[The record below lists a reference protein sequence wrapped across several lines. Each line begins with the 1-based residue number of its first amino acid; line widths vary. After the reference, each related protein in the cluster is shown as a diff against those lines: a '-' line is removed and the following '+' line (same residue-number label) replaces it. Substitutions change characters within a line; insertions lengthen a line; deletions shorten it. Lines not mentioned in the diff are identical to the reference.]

1 MAGIP
6 PCRKAGRL
14 SILAA
19 LFFTAGALTPVGTSS
34 GVFGAGEARAVGILQ
49 ALVKSTLIQAAA
61 GGGKT
66 VDHSGSSADN
76 DSEPAS
82 ATEESLPGRDLE
94 TDVPQIDG
102 TGL

>member
-1 MAGIP
+1 M
-6 PCRKAGRL
+6 
-14 SILAA
+14 
-19 LFFTAGALTPVGTSS
+19 GTSS
-34 GVFGAGEARAVGILQ
+34 GVFGAGKARAVGILQ

-94 TDVPQIDG
+94 TVLKDPRFARVGAGYLEDDRYIYLSRRDA
-102 TGL
+102 